1 MSVAENLERVREEIT
16 QAARQ
21 AGREPSDVR
30 LVAMSKSQEL
40 ELVRQALDAGQTL
53 FGENYVQ
60 EAQGKSQA
68 LGSDPQWHLTGHLQS
83 NKARLAAEVF
93 SAVQSVHSVKL
104 AKALNRRAL
113 ELDKRLTVLLQV
125 NVGGEAQKSGC
136 ASCDAAALAQAVAE
150 MHGLALKG
158 LMTLPPWTD
167 KAEEA
172 RSYFAEL
179 RQLAESLAPNLPPGS
194 MDELSMGMSDDFMV
208 AIAEGATLVRVG
220 TAIFG
225 ERYYGPKK

>member
-1 MSVAENLERVREEIT
+1 MSIAENLERVREKIN

-21 AGREPSDVR
+21 AGREPSQVR
-30 LVAMSKSQEL
+30 LVAMSKSQPLAAAQE
-40 ELVRQALDAGQTL
+40 AFAAGQML

-68 LGSDPQWHLTGHLQS
+68 LGPGPIWHLTGHLQS

-93 SAVQSVHSVKL
+93 DAVESVDRVKL

-113 ELDKRLTVLLQV
+113 ELGKKLTVLLQV
-125 NVGGEAQKSGC
+125 NVGEEAQKSGC
-136 ASCDAAALAQAVAE
+136 ASCEAAALAQAVAG
-150 MHGLALKG
+150 MPGLELKG

-167 KAEEA
+167 EADEA
-172 RSYFAEL
+172 RPYFIEL
-179 RQLAESLAPNLPPGS
+179 RKLAESLAPDLPPGA
-194 MDELSMGMSDDFMV
+194 MDELSMGMSHDFTA

-225 ERYYGPKK
+225 ERDYGSKG